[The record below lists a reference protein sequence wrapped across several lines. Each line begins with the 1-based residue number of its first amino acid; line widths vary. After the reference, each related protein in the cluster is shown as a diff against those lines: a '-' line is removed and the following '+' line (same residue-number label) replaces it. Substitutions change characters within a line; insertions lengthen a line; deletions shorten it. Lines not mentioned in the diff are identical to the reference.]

1 MSSKKNIL
9 LTSTL
14 LIATLGSA
22 QALAD
27 PTCTKQD
34 KSEWLDFNLAKQ
46 QVIDMGYKIK
56 KFKKTSTN
64 CYELYGY
71 DSQNK
76 RVEIY
81 FDPTNLEKVKEE
93 TDD

>member
-1 MSSKKNIL
+1 MSVKK
-9 LTSTL
+9 L
-14 LIATLGSA
+14 LISTALIASAVTSA

-34 KSEWLDFNLAKQ
+34 KSEWLDFDQAKQ
-46 QVIDMGYKIK
+46 QVVDMGYKIK
-56 KFKKTSTN
+56 KFKKTKTN

-71 DSQNK
+71 DSEGK

-81 FDPTNLEKVKEE
+81 FNPVNLDKVKEE
-93 TDD
+93 IDD

>member
-1 MSSKKNIL
+1 MSVKKMLISASL
-9 LTSTL
+9 ITSTVM
-14 LIATLGSA
+14 SA

-34 KSEWLDFNLAKQ
+34 KSEWMDFDQAKQ
-46 QVIDMGYKIK
+46 QVVDMGYKIK
-56 KFKKTSTN
+56 KFKKTKTN

-71 DSQNK
+71 DSEGK

-81 FDPTNLEKVKEE
+81 FNPINLDKVKEE
-93 TDD
+93 IDD

>member
-1 MSSKKNIL
+1 MSVKK
-9 LTSTL
+9 L
-14 LIATLGSA
+14 LISTALIASAFTSA

-34 KSEWLDFNLAKQ
+34 KSEWLEFDQAKQ

-56 KFKKTSTN
+56 KFKKTKTN
-64 CYELYGY
+64 CYELYGTN
-71 DSQNK
+71 SEGK

-81 FDPTNLEKVKEE
+81 FNPVNLDKVKEE
-93 TDD
+93 IDD